1 MATSLIPR
9 LSLTEIKN
17 YITIKGLRT
26 TLAVQQCSSAAVQQ
40 CSSAAALSR
49 MLPTAFLSN
58 ADGVRHGEEVLVG
71 VVKRLNGSS
80 RAGVILETV
89 IRSPRWKNINSS
101 SDVKEP

>member
-26 TLAVQQCSSAAVQQ
+26 TLAVQQCSSAAT
-40 CSSAAALSR
+40 LSR
-49 MLPTAFLSN
+49 ILPTAFLSN

-80 RAGVILETV
+80 RSGVILEAV
-89 IRSPRWKNINSS
+89 IGSPK
-101 SDVKEP
+101 